1 MDLNDLRYFALIV
14 DHGGFTAA
22 ERVTHVHRSKLSR
35 RVAQL
40 EERLG
45 VRLLHRTTRRLAL
58 TEAGRVFYEHCAAML
73 VEAEAARDAVDKLRG
88 EPVGTVRVSCP
99 TIMAQFYVAQLIS
112 DFMVAHPK
120 VRVELDSTDRTVNL
134 IEERIDIA
142 VRAREAA
149 FQDPGLVA
157 RKIGT
162 GRFIVVASEG
172 YVAEHGSPE
181 TPEQL
186 ADFATIGS
194 LGGGPEQ
201 TWGLVATEGRAVR
214 ITHRPRLLC
223 SDLTVQYHAALSGV
237 GIGLLPQRIASR
249 GLTYGALIHLLPEWA
264 TPNEGIHVVFPSR
277 RGLLPSVRAL
287 LDYFETEL
295 PKALAG

>member
-1 MDLNDLRYFALIV
+1 M
-14 DHGGFTAA
+14 
-22 ERVTHVHRSKLSR
+22 
-35 RVAQL
+35 
-40 EERLG
+40 
-45 VRLLHRTTRRLAL
+45 
-58 TEAGRVFYEHCAAML
+58 
-73 VEAEAARDAVDKLRG
+73 
-88 EPVGTVRVSCP
+88 
-99 TIMAQFYVAQLIS
+99 
-112 DFMVAHPK
+112 
-120 VRVELDSTDRTVNL
+120 NL

-149 FQDPGLVA
+149 LQDPGLVA
-157 RKIGT
+157 RKIGS

-186 ADFATIGS
+186 VNFDTIGS

-201 TWGLVATEGRAVR
+201 TWALVTTEERSVR

-223 SDLTVQYHAALSGV
+223 SDLTVQYQAVLSGV
-237 GIGLLPQRIASR
+237 GIALLPQRIASR
-249 GLTYGALIHLLPEWA
+249 GLTYGALIQLIPDWA
-264 TPNEGIHVVFPSR
+264 TPDEGIHVVFASR

-287 LDYFETEL
+287 LDYMEMEL